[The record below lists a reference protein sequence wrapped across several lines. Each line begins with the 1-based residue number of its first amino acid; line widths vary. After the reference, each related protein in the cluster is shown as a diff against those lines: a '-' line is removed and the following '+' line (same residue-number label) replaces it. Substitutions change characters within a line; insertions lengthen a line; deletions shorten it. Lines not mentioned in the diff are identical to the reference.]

1 MYRVMIAGENP
12 WMTFSSN
19 TAKKKVYFEHII
31 TSTISETFFKSLRA
45 HYNIIPPNLMNIF
58 YIIHS
63 IVHDEL
69 LQILKCSCAQ
79 NKYYQ
84 DVRR

>member
-1 MYRVMIAGENP
+1 MIAGENP
-12 WMTFSSN
+12 WMIFFYC
-19 TAKKKVYFEHII
+19 KKKVYFEHII